1 MIELQDV
8 RLSYGDQEVLSQI
21 DLQVHPG
28 ECVLLTGK
36 SGSGKS
42 SLLEVINGLAV
53 RYDQG
58 KCRGLVQIGGVSTEH
73 LELYQLSQWVATVFQ
88 NPKTSFFNVNTTLEL
103 VSFLENMGI
112 SREEMERRLEDL
124 LTHMPIGHLLN
135 RNIFAL
141 SGGERQLLAL
151 AAAYISGVKRLV
163 LDEPSSNLDAAAI
176 DRLGEMLAILKEKGV
191 SLLLAEHRLYYA
203 LSIVDRVLIL
213 EKGRIVREASRED
226 FKQWNREQCN
236 QFGLRKLERLSLE
249 DKPLSE
255 SGEWLIEEL
264 TLHFSKKRG
273 LKICK
278 LPLKEGQIYG
288 VVGPNGIGKSTFL
301 RAFVGLEKGMTL
313 SYQGRKLS
321 ASQRRKLSSWVMQ
334 DVNHQLFSDQV
345 FREMFLGNGSLE
357 EERVLAMA
365 DQLELSPFL
374 DRYPLSL
381 SGGQKQ
387 RLAIASALLSSKLLV
402 FLDEPTSGMDAYHM
416 RKISEALQQEKRNK
430 DLIIVVSHDVEFLN
444 RTVDQILDLSQY
456 VV

>member
-1 MIELQDV
+1 M
-8 RLSYGDQEVLSQI
+8 
-21 DLQVHPG
+21 
-28 ECVLLTGK
+28 
-36 SGSGKS
+36 
-42 SLLEVINGLAV
+42 
-53 RYDQG
+53 
-58 KCRGLVQIGGVSTEH
+58 
-73 LELYQLSQWVATVFQ
+73 
-88 NPKTSFFNVNTTLEL
+88 
-103 VSFLENMGI
+103 
-112 SREEMERRLEDL
+112 
-124 LTHMPIGHLLN
+124 
-135 RNIFAL
+135 
-141 SGGERQLLAL
+141 
-151 AAAYISGVKRLV
+151 
-163 LDEPSSNLDAAAI
+163 
-176 DRLGEMLAILKEKGV
+176 
-191 SLLLAEHRLYYA
+191 
-203 LSIVDRVLIL
+203 
-213 EKGRIVREASRED
+213 
-226 FKQWNREQCN
+226 
-236 QFGLRKLERLSLE
+236 
-249 DKPLSE
+249 
-255 SGEWLIEEL
+255 IEEL

-321 ASQRRKLSSWVMQ
+321 ARQRRKLSSWVMQ

-374 DRYPLSL
+374 DRHPLSL

-387 RLAIASALLSSKLLV
+387 RLAIASALLSSKPLV

>member
-1 MIELQDV
+1 
-8 RLSYGDQEVLSQI
+8 
-21 DLQVHPG
+21 
-28 ECVLLTGK
+28 
-36 SGSGKS
+36 
-42 SLLEVINGLAV
+42 
-53 RYDQG
+53 
-58 KCRGLVQIGGVSTEH
+58 
-73 LELYQLSQWVATVFQ
+73 
-88 NPKTSFFNVNTTLEL
+88 
-103 VSFLENMGI
+103 MGI
-112 SREEMERRLEDL
+112 PREEMERRLEDL

-213 EKGRIVREASRED
+213 EKGRIVREVSREE

-236 QFGLRKLERLSLE
+236 HFGLRKLERLSLE

-313 SYQGRKLS
+313 SYQGCKLS
-321 ASQRRKLSSWVMQ
+321 ARQRRKLSSWVMQ

-374 DRYPLSL
+374 DRHPLSL

-387 RLAIASALLSSKLLV
+387 RLAIASALLSSKPLV

>member
-112 SREEMERRLEDL
+112 PREEMERRLEDL

-176 DRLGEMLAILKEKGV
+176 DRLGEIC
-191 SLLLAEHRLYYA
+191 LLY
-203 LSIVDRVLIL
+203 
-213 EKGRIVREASRED
+213 
-226 FKQWNREQCN
+226 
-236 QFGLRKLERLSLE
+236 
-249 DKPLSE
+249 
-255 SGEWLIEEL
+255 
-264 TLHFSKKRG
+264 T
-273 LKICK
+273 
-278 LPLKEGQIYG
+278 
-288 VVGPNGIGKSTFL
+288 
-301 RAFVGLEKGMTL
+301 
-313 SYQGRKLS
+313 
-321 ASQRRKLSSWVMQ
+321 
-334 DVNHQLFSDQV
+334 SD
-345 FREMFLGNGSLE
+345 
-357 EERVLAMA
+357 AA
-365 DQLELSPFL
+365 DE
-374 DRYPLSL
+374 
-381 SGGQKQ
+381 
-387 RLAIASALLSSKLLV
+387 
-402 FLDEPTSGMDAYHM
+402 
-416 RKISEALQQEKRNK
+416 
-430 DLIIVVSHDVEFLN
+430 
-444 RTVDQILDLSQY
+444 
-456 VV
+456 